1 MNITDMIMEWRK
13 GCSCC
18 DNKPIDCNE
27 CTLALI
33 KAVDEKAFIDEYE
46 KNYNGFIGGYGISGI
61 AMAAADFA
69 ALVNYRQITI
79 RAINEQ
85 ANKKD

>member
-1 MNITDMIMEWRK
+1 MEWRK

-18 DNKPIDCNE
+18 DSKPIDCNE
-27 CTLALI
+27 CTSALI
-33 KAVDEKAFIDEYE
+33 NAVDEKAFVDEHE
-46 KNYNGFIGGYGISGI
+46 KKYIRFISEHGISGI

-69 ALVNYRQITI
+69 ELVNYRQITI